1 MRILYGPDVLY
12 DPASGVELLGV
23 ELTRS
28 LREASTLT
36 FKMPR
41 SHDAYGK
48 IKLESVEP
56 QIEVWDGS
64 RLIMQG
70 RAWACEDVDDVG
82 TVEYSCE
89 GELAYLND
97 TSVRPY
103 STVAG
108 AAPALAP
115 SDPYGYFGWLIENH
129 NAKVEPVKS
138 FTVGVNQGHLLDKN
152 NHILR
157 SDSTYP
163 TTGTVIKEK
172 LLESLGGFVRARYE
186 GGARYVD
193 YLADTDGTA
202 AQRVELGVNLLRFA
216 RTRDGSP
223 IYSAVIPLGAKPEGS
238 DDRITIGPLG
248 NGDADGYGRYVKRG
262 DALVSVDLVAKVGY
276 REIAVE
282 WDDVAEP
289 ENLLAR
295 GLSWLPAQANEIET
309 IKLSAYDMSRI
320 DPDVKPFELGDYA
333 RVTSLPHDYDS
344 YMIVSRIV
352 MRPTDAAGHEYTFGL
367 DGDDIGDIVRKHAQ
381 TLNSGINDVYE
392 KAEAVDKIAKDAQE
406 RADAAKGAADEA
418 QAGADAAKE
427 AADKAKSDAEKA
439 AADAL
444 EAARDALD
452 AKREADEATAKVEV
466 AETDLRVVREAVA
479 GAQGAADAAS
489 EAAGDAEAKADAASQ
504 AAADA
509 KSESQGAF
517 ESAASAIATAEAA
530 QAEAAGAKADA
541 DKVRTDLAG
550 QIKTV
555 TDTMAADYSK
565 KTDLT
570 QTEARLASE
579 IERSAAG
586 IASTVAET
594 YAKKTDLT
602 SVELDLQTRI
612 EQNADAITSTAKSVS
627 EVDAKANDAAS
638 EASAASAAA
647 SKAQADAAS
656 AATGAGAAQA
666 AADEAARNLA
676 IAEKNLD
683 AVATRVGA
691 TEEDVK
697 AAEAAVA
704 TAKGAADAASAA
716 ATAAKTDAAA
726 AQATADT
733 AKTAAEAARKA
744 ADALGTRVTAAETK
758 IEQNADAITLRAT
771 KTEAQG
777 YASTAKSEA
786 VSAAAGD
793 ATAKANNA
801 LAGAKTY
808 ADAQIKVSADSIT
821 SSVSKTY
828 AKKTL
833 PDTRSKN
840 ETPQWYFDNYPQQVV
855 TEFKTASVIGLSGE
869 TYATLETTVPW
880 TGSSGGYPKQ
890 CAQVGGKVYWRIG
903 TSATAWGAWK
913 DSLSAADASATYSTK
928 SELKQESDRITS
940 NVTETNGL
948 KSRMSTVEQT
958 ASGLSVSLGN
968 TDKAVAAAQSA
979 ADTAKANAA
988 TAQSTAN
995 TAKTNAATAQTTAN
1009 TANGTA
1015 NTAKTNAATA
1025 QSTADTA
1032 KANAATAQGTANTA
1046 NSTANTAKANA
1057 ATAQST
1063 ADTAK
1068 TNAATAQSTA
1078 NTARTEAANAA
1089 KTATNYMEYS
1099 SAGLDVGNK
1108 TSGKWAGFRTRM
1120 ASSAFQVLDS
1130 TGAVLASYG
1139 AKLVELGKNATDA
1152 VIRLCGGKGE
1162 ISLKKNQAG
1171 NSALTVSGSDV
1182 QLLATLYANIR
1193 AQDANGN
1200 FASVTAAPGYAQM
1213 LCGAVQLFLSAAEL
1227 TLDASGKPVNLNPM
1241 GGAVTV
1247 RGNPVYGRK
1256 TYYDN
1261 FTGTTGTVTI
1271 ADEWSTINMAE
1282 FHYKT
1287 NDGEVNCTRVLYPE
1301 GKTVNLT
1308 SARITGADGAGWIKS
1323 KQLQLS
1329 GKTAAYIG
1337 YAGESGMGSN
1347 SGGSNYVGSIIIIR
1361 IIGWK

>member
-1 MRILYGPDVLY
+1 MRILCGNKAIHDV
-12 DPASGVELLGV
+12 ASATWAMNPMLTLDLRQTA
-23 ELTRS
+23 ELTFE
-28 LREASTLT
+28 LPPTH
-36 FKMPR
+36 P
-41 SHDAYGK
+41 AYGS
-48 IKLESVEP
+48 IVVGSVDPEL
-56 QIEVWDGS
+56 QVWDGEECV
-64 RLIMQG
+64 MKG
-70 RAWACEDVDDVG
+70 RAYRSDTVDFSG
-82 TVEYSCE
+82 TIKYKCE
-89 GELAYLND
+89 GDLAYFD
-97 TSVRPY
+97 DSVIRPY
-103 STVAG
+103 STTPDE
-108 AAPALAP
+108 APTLAP
-115 SDPYGYFGWLIENH
+115 STPDGYFSWLVQKH
-129 NAKVEPVKS
+129 NSQVEATKQ
-138 FTVGVNQGHLLDKN
+138 FTVGVNQGFMLAGGSN
-152 NHILR
+152 YVLR
-157 SDSTYP
+157 SDKTYP
-163 TTGTVIKEK
+163 SARKVIREK
-172 LLESLGGFVRARYE
+172 MLDALGGFVRTRYS
-186 GGARYVD
+186 GSTRYID
-193 YLADTDGTA
+193 YLADTDGVAT
-202 AQRVELGVNLLRFA
+202 QRIEFGSNLLDFA
-216 RTRDGSP
+216 RTVDSGEC
-223 IYSAVIPLGAKPEGS
+223 YSIVVPLGAKDESTGE
-238 DDRITIGPLG
+238 RITIKPLG
-248 NGDADGYGRYVKRG
+248 SGDADSYGRYKKNGDAVESVNAIAELGRKSISVTFE
-262 DALVSVDLVAKVGY
+262 DA
-276 REIAVE
+276 ET
-282 WDDVAEP
+282 P
-289 ENLLAR
+289 EALLTRAI
-295 GLSWLPAQANEIET
+295 SWLEGQQNLIET
-309 IKLSAYDMSRI
+309 IVVKAVDLHLV
-320 DPDVKPFELGDYA
+320 DPTVKPIRLGDYI
-333 RVTSLPHDYDS
+333 RCTSRPHGYDG
-344 YMIVSRIV
+344 YMMCSRI
-352 MRPTDAAGHEYTFGL
+352 EYDIANPGNTVYTLGIEG
-367 DGDDIGDIVRKHAQ
+367 DGVSGIVAKHAQ
-381 TLNSGINDVYE
+381 TLNAGINGAYE
-392 KAEAVDKIAKDAQE
+392 RADAVDKIAKDAQE

-444 EAARDALD
+444 KAAQDALD
-452 AKREADEATAKVEV
+452 AKREADEATAKIEV
-466 AETDLRVVREAVA
+466 TESDLRVVKEAVTS
-479 GAQGAADAAS
+479 AQEAADAAS
-489 EAAGDAEAKADAASQ
+489 EAAGEAEAKADAASQ

-541 DKVRTDLAG
+541 GKVRDELAG

-602 SVELDLQTRI
+602 SVEADLQTRI
-612 EQNADAITSTAKSVS
+612 EQNADAITSTAKSVTA
-627 EVDAKANDAAS
+627 VDAKANDAAS

-647 SKAQADAAS
+647 SKAQADAAE
-656 AATGAGAAQA
+656 A
-666 AADEAARNLA
+666 AADAASAQTAADDAAANLA

-704 TAKGAADAASAA
+704 AAKGAADAASAA

-733 AKTAAEAARKA
+733 AKNAAEAARKA
-744 ADALGTRVTAAETK
+744 ADALGTRVTEAETR

-777 YASTAKSEA
+777 YASAAKSEA

-793 ATAKANNA
+793 ATTKANNA

-808 ADAQIKVSADSIT
+808 ADAQIKVQA
-821 SSVSKTY
+821 
-828 AKKTL
+828 
-833 PDTRSKN
+833 
-840 ETPQWYFDNYPQQVV
+840 
-855 TEFKTASVIGLSGE
+855 
-869 TYATLETTVPW
+869 
-880 TGSSGGYPKQ
+880 
-890 CAQVGGKVYWRIG
+890 
-903 TSATAWGAWK
+903 
-913 DSLSAADASATYSTK
+913 
-928 SELKQESDRITS
+928 DRITS
-940 NVTETNGL
+940 NVAETTALG
-948 KSRMSTVEQT
+948 KRMSTVEQT

-979 ADTAKANAA
+979 AD
-988 TAQSTAN
+988 
-995 TAKTNAATAQTTAN
+995 
-1009 TANGTA
+1009 
-1015 NTAKTNAATA
+1015 
-1025 QSTADTA
+1025 
-1032 KANAATAQGTANTA
+1032 TA